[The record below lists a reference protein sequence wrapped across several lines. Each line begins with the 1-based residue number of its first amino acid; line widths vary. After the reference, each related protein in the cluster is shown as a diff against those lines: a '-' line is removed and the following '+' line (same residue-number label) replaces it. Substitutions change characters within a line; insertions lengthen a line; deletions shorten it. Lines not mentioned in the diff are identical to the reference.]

1 MSCSGLI
8 CFNNNTGW
16 VWTPSKPINWQY
28 KHDTRYA
35 HKWWLHIK
43 AHGYHISVD
52 DTEIPVRSHSRL
64 RMYIGT
70 PDTHMISLSHL
81 QIYNAFNHV
90 DNRQIGAI
98 THTFGVSG
106 EGGGMIVCPDDTG
119 GYVSWRICLL
129 VGSSL
134 LNRLWWRGQTKSN
147 KQGRRGGEESRC
159 ETAKR
164 AERNDHMRAEMRTQG
179 GGYSGENNKEESR
192 EEMTGEGTEERTK
205 KRYEIWDR

>member
-28 KHDTRYA
+28 KHDTGYA
-35 HKWWLHIK
+35 HKLWLHIK
-43 AHGYHISVD
+43 AHEYHIRVN

-70 PDTHMISLSHL
+70 PDTHGISLSHL

-98 THTFGVSG
+98 THTYGVSG
-106 EGGGMIVCPDDTG
+106 EGGSDDC
-119 GYVSWRICLL
+119 VSWWYWRLCELTHLPPVRFIPAEQAL
-129 VGSSL
+129 VERSDEIE
-134 LNRLWWRGQTKSN
+134 QTREER
-147 KQGRRGGEESRC
+147 RRGEQMRDSKESR
-159 ETAKR
+159 EER
-164 AERNDHMRAEMRTQG
+164 SYESRNENAER
-179 GGYSGENNKEESR
+179 GYSGENNTEESR
-192 EEMTGEGTEERTK
+192 EEMTGEGTEQRTK
-205 KRYEIWDR
+205 KRYERGER